1 MVWKVWRS
9 FCHRMFW
16 TATEISPVCLCS
28 RRLLNQFRVFFRMR
42 QFLQNRLNTSAS
54 KICTQ
59 TLSSL
64 NFSFSKLQS
73 AHSLSH
79 KHRIVTETEVPHTN
93 CDQILTLPKISTTC
107 ALLEITANTP
117 QGDRRGGSRSRFK
130 IRKKTKRN
138 QNNQKNA
145 QFLNLRLP
153 KQQDHS
159 TEP

>member
-1 MVWKVWRS
+1 MVWKAWRS

-28 RRLLNQFRVFFRMR
+28 RRLLNQFRVFFCLR

-59 TLSSL
+59 TVSSL

-73 AHSLSH
+73 ANSLSH

-107 ALLEITANTP
+107 ALLGITVNTP
-117 QGDRRGGSRSRFK
+117 QGDRRVAAGADSKSGENER
-130 IRKKTKRN
+130 TKRKEN
-138 QNNQKNA
+138 RTTRKM
-145 QFLNLRLP
+145 L
-153 KQQDHS
+153 S
-159 TEP
+159 S

>member
-1 MVWKVWRS
+1 MVWKVWSS

-16 TATEISPVCLCS
+16 TATEISPVCLCN
-28 RRLLNQFRVFFRMR
+28 RRLLNQFRVFFGLR
-42 QFLQNRLNTSAS
+42 QFLQNHLNTSAS

-107 ALLEITANTP
+107 AVLEITANTP

-130 IRKKTKRN
+130 ISKNKKTKKRN
-138 QNNQKNA
+138 ETKTEQPEKCSV
-145 QFLNLRLP
+145 P
-153 KQQDHS
+153 KPS
-159 TEP
+159 SN

>member
-1 MVWKVWRS
+1 MSDTVWKVRRS

-16 TATEISPVCLCS
+16 TATEISPVRLCS
-28 RRLLNQFRVFFRMR
+28 RRLLNQFRVFFRLR

-93 CDQILTLPKISTTC
+93 CDQILTLPKINTTC

-130 IRKKTKRN
+130 IRGKKKTKPE
-138 QNNQKNA
+138 QPEKKCSV
-145 QFLNLRLP
+145 P
-153 KQQDHS
+153 KPSS
-159 TEP
+159 T